1 MSRVIVSLAGLLFI
15 VAGLSTAYYQTN
27 ISAKEDQSQLVL
39 EKIAEGEEY
48 LKQTNPHSREKAIVI
63 FSELAGKQGLEK
75 YEFQIKYNQA
85 RALEKNSDFYPAL
98 DIYKD
103 LKKNINWK
111 QEDRDKLSY
120 SLGNLLLKIGNE
132 PEGKAHLESVLQS
145 SSDNKL
151 RSKTFMAL
159 ADHYYK
165 IGQYETA
172 RKNYVLSLQEDPNH
186 TESRI
191 GWGRTLR
198 KLGKDWASFDVFDEY
213 IETQDGLAGADEKV
227 VGEYKDKVFK
237 EAEDIYT
244 KKQYFKS
251 IELFQ
256 KSLAVNPSPK
266 KEEEALYYIAL
277 AYDAIGKQTES
288 LTYINKVLNNSD
300 YSLDQASLYKKGT
313 IYFRQGK
320 FEKAAGIFQ
329 TIVDKYPKNQITDKA
344 IAWKKESLDQFTD
357 HNDLEDSDVSSDS
370 TSNKPNSYSGKP
382 DSGNDLEF

>member
-48 LKQTNPHSREKAIVI
+48 LKQTNPHSKEKAIVI

-103 LKKNINWK
+103 LKKNSNWK

-227 VGEYKDKVFK
+227 VGEYKDSVFK
-237 EAEDIYT
+237 EAKDNYT
-244 KKQYFKS
+244 KKQYAKS

-256 KSLAVNPSPK
+256 KSLTVNPSPK

-370 TSNKPNSYSGKP
+370 NSNKPNSYSGKP

>member
-85 RALEKNSDFYPAL
+85 RALEKNLDFYPAL

-103 LKKNINWK
+103 LKKNTNWK

-227 VGEYKDKVFK
+227 VGEYKDSVFK
-237 EAEDIYT
+237 EAKDNYT
-244 KKQYFKS
+244 KKQYIKS

>member
-1 MSRVIVSLAGLLFI
+1 MNRIIVTFAGFLFI

-27 ISAKEDQSQLVL
+27 ISAKEDKSQAIL

-48 LKQTNPHSREKAIVI
+48 LKQSNPQSKERAIAI
-63 FSELAGKQGLEK
+63 FSELAGKKGLEK

-103 LKKNINWK
+103 LKKNSNLK
-111 QEDRDKLSY
+111 ADEKEKLSY

-132 PEGKAHLESVLQS
+132 PEGKAHLESVLQL

-151 RSKTFMAL
+151 RSKSFL
-159 ADHYYK
+159 SLGDFYYR
-165 IGQYETA
+165 IGQFETA
-172 RKNYVLSLQEDPNH
+172 RKNYTLALQEDPNN

-191 GWGRTLR
+191 GWGRSLR

-213 IETQDGLAGADEKV
+213 IETADQLAGADEKV
-227 VGEYKDKVFK
+227 VGEYKDSVLKDAK
-237 EAEDIYT
+237 DNYT
-244 KKQYFKS
+244 KKQYGKA

-256 KSLAVNPSPK
+256 KVISVNPTPK

-277 AYDAIGKQTES
+277 SYDAIGKQVES

-300 YSLDQASLYKKGT
+300 YSLDQAALYKKGT

-344 IAWKKESLDQFTD
+344 IAWKKESLDQFSD
-357 HNDLEDSDVSSDS
+357 HNDLDDSDVSSDS
-370 TSNKPNSYSGKP
+370 NSSKPSSVSNRPE
-382 DSGNDLEF
+382 SGNDLEF

>member
-48 LKQTNPHSREKAIVI
+48 LKQTNSHSKEKAIAI
-63 FSELAGKQGLEK
+63 FSELAGKRGLEK
-75 YEFQIKYNQA
+75 FEFQIKYNQA

-103 LKKNINWK
+103 LKKNSNWK
-111 QEDRDKLSY
+111 PEEKDKLSY

-132 PEGKAHLESVLQS
+132 SEGKAHLESVLQS

-151 RSKTFMAL
+151 RSKSFMAL
-159 ADHYYK
+159 GDHYYK
-165 IGQYETA
+165 IAQYETA
-172 RKNYVLSLQEDPNH
+172 RKNYVLALQEDPNH

-227 VGEYKDKVFK
+227 VGEYKDSVFK
-237 EAEDIYT
+237 DAKESFT

-256 KSLAVNPSPK
+256 KSLSVNPSPK

-277 AYDAIGKQTES
+277 SYDALGKQTES

-357 HNDLEDSDVSSDS
+357 HNDLDDSDVSSDS
-370 TSNKPNSYSGKP
+370 NSNKPNSFSQKP
-382 DSGNDLEF
+382 ESGNDLEF

>member
-1 MSRVIVSLAGLLFI
+1 MNRIIVTLAGFLFI

-27 ISAKEDQSQLVL
+27 ISAKEDQSQAIL

-48 LKQTNPHSREKAIVI
+48 LKQSNPQSKEKAIAI
-63 FSELAGKQGLEK
+63 FSELAGKRGLEK

-103 LKKNINWK
+103 LKKNPSLK
-111 QEDRDKLSY
+111 PEEKERLSY

-132 PEGKAHLESVLQS
+132 SEGKAHLESVLQA

-151 RSKTFMAL
+151 RSKSFLAL
-159 ADHYYK
+159 GDYYYK
-165 IGQYETA
+165 TGHFETA
-172 RKNYVLSLQEDPNH
+172 RKNYTLGLQEDPNN

-191 GWGRTLR
+191 GWGRSLR

-213 IETQDGLAGADEKV
+213 IETADQLDGADEKV
-227 VGEYKDKVFK
+227 VGEYKDSVFK
-237 EAEDIYT
+237 DAKDNYT
-244 KKQYFKS
+244 KKNYVKA

-256 KSLAVNPSPK
+256 KGINVNPSPK

-277 AYDAIGKQTES
+277 SYDAMGKQIES
-288 LTYINKVLNNSD
+288 LTYINKALNNGD
-300 YSLDQASLYKKGT
+300 YSLDQAALYKKGT

-357 HNDLEDSDVSSDS
+357 HNDLDGSDVSSDS
-370 TSNKPNSYSGKP
+370 DSPKPSSVSNRPESG
-382 DSGNDLEF
+382 SDLEF

>member
-1 MSRVIVSLAGLLFI
+1 MNRIIVTLTGFLFI

-27 ISAKEDQSQLVL
+27 ISAKEDQSQVIL

-48 LKQTNPHSREKAIVI
+48 LKQSNPQSKEKAIAI
-63 FSELAGKQGLEK
+63 FSELAGKRGTEK

-103 LKKNINWK
+103 LKKNSNAK
-111 QEDRDKLSY
+111 PEEKERLSY
-120 SLGNLLLKIGNE
+120 SLGNILLKIGNE
-132 PEGKAHLESVLQS
+132 SEGKAHLESVLQS

-151 RSKTFMAL
+151 RSKSFL
-159 ADHYYK
+159 SLGDYFYK
-165 IGQYETA
+165 TGNFETA
-172 RKNYVLSLQEDPNH
+172 RKNYTLALQEDPNN

-191 GWGRTLR
+191 GWGRSLR

-213 IETQDGLAGADEKV
+213 IETADQLAGADEKV
-227 VGEYKDKVFK
+227 VGEYKDSVLKDAK
-237 EAEDIYT
+237 ENYT
-244 KKQYFKS
+244 KKNYAKA

-256 KSLAVNPSPK
+256 KVISVNPAPK

-277 AYDAIGKQTES
+277 SYDAMGKQVES

-300 YSLDQASLYKKGT
+300 YSLDQAALYKKGT

-357 HNDLEDSDVSSDS
+357 HNDLDGTDVSSDS
-370 TSNKPNSYSGKP
+370 ISSKPGSVSNRP
-382 DSGNDLEF
+382 DSGSDLEF